1 MKSSAFPY
9 FGTNPRSEEPFL
21 NISKGDRKGHRSYG
35 GRVYWQDET
44 YNDSRVLVHVPET
57 FDVSKPGVIVVF
69 FHGNGATLE
78 RDVRDRQL
86 VPQQISDSGV
96 NAVLLAPQLAVNA
109 ADSSAGKFWQPGGFK
124 RFIDESASHLARL
137 YGDPKSAQAF
147 ANLPIVI
154 VGYSGG
160 FLPTAWS
167 LEVGGIPNRVR
178 GVFLLDAV
186 YGELDKFA
194 SWIEKNRTGFFVSS
208 YTRYTKR
215 RDQELMQMLRD
226 KGITVTESMDGP
238 LRPGSVVFVQ
248 TPDGVTHRDY
258 VTQAWTEHP
267 VKDVLVKM
275 AATPALDPDRQR
287 AVARAG
293 KRLFAASHCLR
304 RDRRLRQDHRHQR
317 QRDKG
322 RRDIAR
328 GVKEIARVQKA
339 ADRRSDRLPDI
350 EHRGIERHR
359 GGCERRRCAD
369 QPHLLHRIGG
379 RKAQPP
385 DRDGHRHQR
394 IDAGAERPA
403 GYAGQQQRREQH
415 RGLPGAPGIDDA
427 GCDRD
432 ADETAHA
439 VEREHQPDRV
449 RPRARQL
456 RQQRPHEGEHHELAG
471 HLQRRDQQQQHD
483 HAGCG
488 RHRSRS

>member
-1 MKSSAFPY
+1 MVGAIPKFQIADRANRAMSSVMRRRALPLRWHLAAMAALFVPMPFLLVQCGKAPNAEMLAANTEGAKSRAAKPQASSDTFDDRFPTPQFADRFPTANESLPQEGLPQVQRQVALAPQQRTVRTEPVRVASLTPTLTLPRAERDELTTLVSMKSSAFPY

-21 NISKGDRKGHRSYG
+21 NITKGDRKGHRSHS

-57 FDVSKPGVIVVF
+57 FDVKKPGVIVVF

-96 NAVLLAPQLAVNA
+96 NAVLLAPQMAVNA

-167 LEVGGIPNRVR
+167 LEVGGVPNRVR

-215 RDQELMQMLRD
+215 HDEELMQMLRD
-226 KGITVTESMDGP
+226 RGITVTESMDGP

-275 AATPALDPDRQR
+275 AATPALTR
-287 AVARAG
+287 VA
-293 KRLFAASHCLR
+293 ST
-304 RDRRLRQDHRHQR
+304 
-317 QRDKG
+317 
-322 RRDIAR
+322 
-328 GVKEIARVQKA
+328 
-339 ADRRSDRLPDI
+339 P
-350 EHRGIERHR
+350 
-359 GGCERRRCAD
+359 
-369 QPHLLHRIGG
+369 
-379 RKAQPP
+379 
-385 DRDGHRHQR
+385 
-394 IDAGAERPA
+394 
-403 GYAGQQQRREQH
+403 YANR
-415 RGLPGAPGIDDA
+415 
-427 GCDRD
+427 
-432 ADETAHA
+432 
-439 VEREHQPDRV
+439 
-449 RPRARQL
+449 
-456 RQQRPHEGEHHELAG
+456 
-471 HLQRRDQQQQHD
+471 
-483 HAGCG
+483 
-488 RHRSRS
+488 